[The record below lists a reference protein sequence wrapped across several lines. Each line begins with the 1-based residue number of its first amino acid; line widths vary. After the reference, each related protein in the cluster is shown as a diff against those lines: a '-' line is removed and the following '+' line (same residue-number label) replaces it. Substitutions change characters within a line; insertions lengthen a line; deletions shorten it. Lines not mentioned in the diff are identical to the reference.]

1 MKVWQGAASTV
12 WPRPGSGDGVLPPL
26 LLLLTVISGLVDAAS
41 FLKLG
46 HVFVAN
52 MTGNVVLLGF
62 AVAGAGGLSVSASLV
77 AVALFLVGGVV
88 AGRLVAHLGDDRE
101 RLLRDS
107 TALQLVL
114 VVAAVVV
121 AAVSGDPVGG
131 VRLYAVIVLLGVAMG
146 LQNGTARGLAV
157 PDLTTTVLTQTLTG
171 IAADSWLDRGSSIGR
186 RLLSVAA
193 MLLGAFIGGVLAL
206 RVGTAAPLG
215 MAALL
220 IAATCGAAQITHI
233 RRRQAQR

>member
-1 MKVWQGAASTV
+1 MKVWEGAATTV
-12 WPRPGSGDGVLPPL
+12 WPQPGSRDGLLPPL
-26 LLLLTVISGLVDAAS
+26 LLLLTVVSGLVDAAS
-41 FLKLG
+41 YLKLG

-62 AVAGAGGLSVSASLV
+62 AVAGAVGLSVTASLA

-88 AGRLVAHLGDDRE
+88 AGRLVARLGAERE

-114 VVAAVVV
+114 VAAAVVL
-121 AAVSGDPVGG
+121 AAVSGDPVEG

-157 PDLTTTVLTQTLTG
+157 PDLNTTVLTQTLTG
-171 IAADSWLDRGSSIGR
+171 IAADSWLGRGPSIGR

-193 MLLGAFIGGVLAL
+193 MLLGALIGGLLAL
-206 RVGTAAPLG
+206 RVGTAAPLAV
-215 MAALL
+215 AALL
-220 IAATCGAAQITHI
+220 IAMTCGGAQMAQI
-233 RRRQAQR
+233 RQRQVQR